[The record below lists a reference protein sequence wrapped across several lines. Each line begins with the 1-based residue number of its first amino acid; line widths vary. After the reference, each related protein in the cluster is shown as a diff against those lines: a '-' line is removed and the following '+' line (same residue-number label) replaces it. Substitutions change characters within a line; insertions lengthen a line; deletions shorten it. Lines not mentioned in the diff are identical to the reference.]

1 MIGLLFKY
9 IKNEGTNSLHAC
21 ITVVPKDSIQNT
33 TCLITFVSKK
43 GL

>member
-9 IKNEGTNSLHAC
+9 IKNEVINSLHAC
-21 ITVVPKDSIQNT
+21 ITVVPKDFIQNT
-33 TCLITFVSKK
+33 TCLITFVSNK